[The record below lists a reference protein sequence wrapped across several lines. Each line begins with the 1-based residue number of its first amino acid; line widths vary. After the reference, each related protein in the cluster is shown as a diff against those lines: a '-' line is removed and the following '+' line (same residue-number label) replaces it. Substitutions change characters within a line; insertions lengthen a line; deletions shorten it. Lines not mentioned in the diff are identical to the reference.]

1 MGSPWERQS
10 RMAMSRPRRSPTIF
24 PPAVEQASCP
34 AAQPVQA
41 QGQDEEEDLSKLPK
55 YFSWEQQPAGSGDPW
70 AQMAANSS
78 SWGQGGWWRG
88 LLQPGNAGCSAVR
101 AARQRDR
108 CRSQASEAA
117 GEERG
122 SWWWQTRSL
131 GPVRLQQPA
140 PQQLPDYPAKVG
152 SGPGERSVLVIDTRD
167 QRLQSPFQ
175 GWVLDEILTNAQAAI
190 NVLSDRNLV
199 RSPQQGYHFNLFL
212 MKTLSTFKL
221 TLVGSMTS
229 YSTVPCGAW
238 DAPTGKVLS
247 HKAFQPFRWP
257 TMTESSPTWVDI
269 KVKIDGHLLIH
280 LELRGYRGDRDM
292 AVQLNYVD
300 DCVMEMLNDI
310 VFIPSVTVIVFQG
323 YRVIANSWEV
333 GGRLYAVSNG
343 GVVVALDYPL
353 CHFELRLVAS
363 ASGDAVGLD
372 ADRLEAR
379 FYSATD
385 RVDVST
391 SSVAAP
397 PSWLVVSRVSGP
409 TLIKNAS
416 WCRQQAARIECPDQ
430 QLQLSQLANIHAHW
444 TAAIDAGTEEETGPR
459 IGAIAVESHPENLH
473 FTCESPLYKAGRHM
487 VEIEALA
494 LNLHN
499 KQVEAT
505 VVPPILDATSVQ
517 PVEIAGNALKSLPAP
532 SHRQAALAPVHW
544 DAEFSMTE
552 PGEAAP
558 QGDVDD
564 NSLIMP
570 GRKTLEER
578 RNQARSMA
586 TMTPDAFV
594 NSVEGA
600 RSSFMEAQEQSRITI
615 EVLEAGNNSGAHPVT
630 EPRSF
635 GPYAAS
641 TEE

>member
-1 MGSPWERQS
+1 M
-10 RMAMSRPRRSPTIF
+10 
-24 PPAVEQASCP
+24 
-34 AAQPVQA
+34 
-41 QGQDEEEDLSKLPK
+41 
-55 YFSWEQQPAGSGDPW
+55 
-70 AQMAANSS
+70 
-78 SWGQGGWWRG
+78 
-88 LLQPGNAGCSAVR
+88 
-101 AARQRDR
+101 
-108 CRSQASEAA
+108 
-117 GEERG
+117 
-122 SWWWQTRSL
+122 
-131 GPVRLQQPA
+131 
-140 PQQLPDYPAKVG
+140 
-152 SGPGERSVLVIDTRD
+152 
-167 QRLQSPFQ
+167 
-175 GWVLDEILTNAQAAI
+175 
-190 NVLSDRNLV
+190 
-199 RSPQQGYHFNLFL
+199 
-212 MKTLSTFKL
+212 
-221 TLVGSMTS
+221 
-229 YSTVPCGAW
+229 
-238 DAPTGKVLS
+238 
-247 HKAFQPFRWP
+247 
-257 TMTESSPTWVDI
+257 
-269 KVKIDGHLLIH
+269 
-280 LELRGYRGDRDM
+280 
-292 AVQLNYVD
+292 
-300 DCVMEMLNDI
+300 
-310 VFIPSVTVIVFQG
+310 
-323 YRVIANSWEV
+323 
-333 GGRLYAVSNG
+333 
-343 GVVVALDYPL
+343 
-353 CHFELRLVAS
+353 
-363 ASGDAVGLD
+363 
-372 ADRLEAR
+372 
-379 FYSATD
+379 
-385 RVDVST
+385 
-391 SSVAAP
+391 AAP

-473 FTCESPLYKAGRHM
+473 FTCESPLYKAGRHT

-505 VVPPILDATSVQ
+505 VAPPILDATSVQ
-517 PVEIAGNALKSLPAP
+517 PVEIASNALKSLPAP

-558 QGDVDD
+558 QKDVDD

-570 GRKTLEER
+570 GRKTLEEK

-615 EVLEAGNNSGAHPVT
+615 EVLEAGNNSGAHPVN